1 LEVSRLLPSIA
12 LRVHDRYNV
21 KGDSCM
27 REGSTAG
34 AAFVCAPNSQKVLV
48 LDEVRVSSR
57 LDILSHIVVLL
68 TVSFHDTLLL
78 SLLRHFISNLS

>member
-1 LEVSRLLPSIA
+1 
-12 LRVHDRYNV
+12 
-21 KGDSCM
+21 
-27 REGSTAG
+27 
-34 AAFVCAPNSQKVLV
+34 
-48 LDEVRVSSR
+48 VRVSSR